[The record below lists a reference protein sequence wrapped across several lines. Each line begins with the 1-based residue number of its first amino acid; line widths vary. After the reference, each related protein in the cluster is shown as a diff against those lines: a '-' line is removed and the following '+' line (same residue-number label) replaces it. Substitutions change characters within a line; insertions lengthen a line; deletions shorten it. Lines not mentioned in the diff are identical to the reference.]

1 MANLFPIVTGLRTG
15 TWMTK
20 YILIHYHQALTGE
33 ALSAAPARFDM
44 TGSLGAD
51 MAVLHGA
58 FPYMEKI
65 TGPEKE
71 KWKQLTFHLD
81 EYQNLAAMKKVLA
94 VSQGDVPKRMVYLY
108 RNPFDHFVSMYDHA
122 QQHMD
127 RARFFTL
134 TREDGGDQEI
144 GNLFDF
150 VKFKILDCYIKQRKS
165 FELAKT
171 QLNYPIMFVCYEDYI
186 QETISVVR
194 DIFKYFSFT
203 TDERAL
209 SKAINESESENM
221 KSKERERKFLFQ
233 IDLEYVDKNGIQRPH
248 RVTKMAFPKGEVQKE
263 TLEAMAERLIA
274 NFSQLSGVSDVHV
287 TSAKAIER
295 FGIGGDQTTP
305 DASHLRGGQIG
316 KWRTRFTDEQVTY
329 IQRRLDEHDI
339 SVHPLAYVPAPAQSQ
354 PIGR

>member
-20 YILIHYHQALTGE
+20 YILIHYHQALTRE
-33 ALSAAPARFDM
+33 TLSAAPARFDM
-44 TGSLGAD
+44 TRSLGAD

-122 QQHMD
+122 QSID
-127 RARFFTL
+127 RARFFRL
-134 TREDGGDQEI
+134 TREDGSGQEI

-165 FELAKT
+165 FELARSNE
-171 QLNYPIMFVCYEDYI
+171 LSSYVC
-186 QETISVVR
+186 
-194 DIFKYFSFT
+194 
-203 TDERAL
+203 L
-209 SKAINESESENM
+209 
-221 KSKERERKFLFQ
+221 L
-233 IDLEYVDKNGIQRPH
+233 
-248 RVTKMAFPKGEVQKE
+248 
-263 TLEAMAERLIA
+263 
-274 NFSQLSGVSDVHV
+274 
-287 TSAKAIER
+287 
-295 FGIGGDQTTP
+295 
-305 DASHLRGGQIG
+305 
-316 KWRTRFTDEQVTY
+316 
-329 IQRRLDEHDI
+329 RRLYSRNPI
-339 SVHPLAYVPAPAQSQ
+339 SCS
-354 PIGR
+354 